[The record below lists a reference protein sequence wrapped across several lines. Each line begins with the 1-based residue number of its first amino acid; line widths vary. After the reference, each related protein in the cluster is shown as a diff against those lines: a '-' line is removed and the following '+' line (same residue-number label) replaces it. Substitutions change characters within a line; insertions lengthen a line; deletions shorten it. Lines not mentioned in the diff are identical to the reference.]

1 MTTMTS
7 IVSDLDMQECRQTLD
22 LIDANYECL
31 GCLGHGG
38 FGSVFAA
45 KKKSGRRVALKVMP
59 MDTNDEDE
67 YEKFT
72 REIEAVVKLNS
83 VLDEEKKGGN
93 NRDLSIVY
101 FEDWYVSRNFVCI
114 VMQYV
119 DGGTLAMEIERKT
132 EPYAERRIGWYA
144 LQLCD
149 ALSFAH
155 ERGVAHHDVKSANI
169 LVDASAGGKLL
180 LADFGT
186 ALKPNEECVGFTK
199 SYASPELLAS
209 FELDDF
215 SNLRA
220 DKIDSYALGCVLYEL
235 LLLKRLEHVSSELT
249 LAQFITGGAGL
260 HAAFESLPL
269 QFLPPDT
276 LTSNVVGYTHE
287 LKNLIMNL
295 LKPNASER
303 WLPSQ
308 LQQPLRHDPK
318 SPLLLPHLTAAQ
330 TATPGVPVTVDNV
343 QLGMFVQRGPDWDD
357 GDSDGPIG
365 SVGVIVSLDADAL
378 YVEVAFPSRT
388 SQKKNEPLCCRI
400 GASNK
405 FELQVGPMPLSDF
418 VSNTKDLRHDGI
430 VPIDSTGAVTLGC
443 KLNDRCEIVGIDKSL
458 GVIMVA
464 PFELLPIKSL
474 PKPQIWQLGE
484 SSFASPREHMMHP
497 RSWRLNQG
505 PLTDLLE
512 QEEFENVLSL
522 FYGTTDLP
530 DHLRREYFPV
540 QKIER
545 TQDTWLFE
553 SYARR
558 KAKVSMENW
567 GLENEVDAFMT
578 SDGLNQLNLQMFQS
592 SGKEFSTK
600 ALTIIGKIGSSSAT
614 KQILLCRVVTGR
626 VASASSPPNLV
637 CHTETIGKDLYRC
650 RGPCLAYP
658 QYIISYKNQAPRDFR
673 YGLNAEGTT
682 APQSSPVQRSPTK
695 ECVVCMERPVK
706 YVMVPCGHAVLC
718 EVCNSPYQLRKL
730 KCKCPECRSA
740 FQRTMMIYGRV
751 VNDE

>member
-1 MTTMTS
+1 
-7 IVSDLDMQECRQTLD
+7 
-22 LIDANYECL
+22 
-31 GCLGHGG
+31 
-38 FGSVFAA
+38 
-45 KKKSGRRVALKVMP
+45 
-59 MDTNDEDE
+59 
-67 YEKFT
+67 
-72 REIEAVVKLNS
+72 
-83 VLDEEKKGGN
+83 
-93 NRDLSIVY
+93 
-101 FEDWYVSRNFVCI
+101 
-114 VMQYV
+114 
-119 DGGTLAMEIERKT
+119 
-132 EPYAERRIGWYA
+132 
-144 LQLCD
+144 
-149 ALSFAH
+149 
-155 ERGVAHHDVKSANI
+155 
-169 LVDASAGGKLL
+169 
-180 LADFGT
+180 
-186 ALKPNEECVGFTK
+186 
-199 SYASPELLAS
+199 
-209 FELDDF
+209 
-215 SNLRA
+215 
-220 DKIDSYALGCVLYEL
+220 
-235 LLLKRLEHVSSELT
+235 
-249 LAQFITGGAGL
+249 
-260 HAAFESLPL
+260 
-269 QFLPPDT
+269 
-276 LTSNVVGYTHE
+276 
-287 LKNLIMNL
+287 
-295 LKPNASER
+295 
-303 WLPSQ
+303 
-308 LQQPLRHDPK
+308 
-318 SPLLLPHLTAAQ
+318 
-330 TATPGVPVTVDNV
+330 
-343 QLGMFVQRGPDWDD
+343 
-357 GDSDGPIG
+357 
-365 SVGVIVSLDADAL
+365 
-378 YVEVAFPSRT
+378 
-388 SQKKNEPLCCRI
+388 
-400 GASNK
+400 
-405 FELQVGPMPLSDF
+405 MPLSDF

-458 GVIMVA
+458 GVMMVA

-484 SSFASPREHMMHP
+484 SSFGSPREHMMHP

-578 SDGLNQLNLQMFQS
+578 SDGLNQLNLQMCQS